1 MNFEDTLIERV
12 IYPSDLTSVS
22 HVETLVDKVC
32 NELAVDEEIYGNI
45 LIAITEA
52 MNNAIIHGNSFKKDL
67 DIEVL
72 VAADEEKL
80 LFAIKDQGIG
90 FDYNNLPDPTAP
102 ENIEKENGRGIFLI
116 KNLSDDVE
124 FNDEGNL
131 ITITFNR

>member
-1 MNFEDTLIERV
+1 
-12 IYPSDLTSVS
+12 
-22 HVETLVDKVC
+22 
-32 NELAVDEEIYGNI
+32 
-45 LIAITEA
+45 
-52 MNNAIIHGNSFKKDL
+52 
-67 DIEVL
+67 
-72 VAADEEKL
+72 

-124 FNDEGNL
+124 FNNEGNL